1 MARATTYK
9 LNITVVNPGSGNKY
23 YIDGVLQS
31 YITLFPGCTYE
42 WNQDDSSNSGHPLR
56 FATQPDA
63 ANSSEYTTG
72 VTTSGTPGS
81 ATAWTKIE
89 VTGDTP
95 YRLYYY
101 CTNHSGMGNTIT
113 VDTLGTVTRGVQAGN
128 YPSQTDRIIAIDMT
142 TTGKAVDFSNL
153 TSGRYACA
161 GAGNKVFGYFAG
173 GSPDGGSTKLNDINR
188 ITYSSYGNAV
198 DDGDLTAA
206 RHYIQGTGNDTR
218 AIFAGGNTGSVSNI
232 IDYKQFGTGGNA
244 TDFGDLTVA
253 RQEGVMY
260 SSTTRG
266 IYAGG
271 NKTPAGLSDVIDYIT
286 IASTGNATDFG
297 DLTAARTGLAGSSS
311 ATRGV
316 QGGGT
321 SGSGQLNTIDYI
333 TIASTGNA
341 TDFGDLTS
349 ARDHLV
355 MGISNKLI
363 CMFGGG
369 KTPSDTDII
378 DRVDIATTG
387 NAVDWGDLLESTG
400 YNQSSTSNGHGG
412 LS

>member
-23 YIDGVLQS
+23 YIDGIQQT
-31 YITLFPGCTYE
+31 YISLFPGCTYE

-142 TTGKAVDFSNL
+142 TTGKVVDFSNL

-161 GAGNKVFGYFAG
+161 SAGNKVIGYFAG
-173 GSPDGGSTKLNDINR
+173 GSPDGGSTELDDINK

-198 DDGDLTAA
+198 DDGDLTVG

-218 AIFAGGNTGSVSNI
+218 AIFSGGVTPSQSNV
-232 IDYKQFGTGGNA
+232 IDYKEFGTGGD
-244 TDFGDLTVA
+244 TSDFGDLTQA
-253 RQEGVMY
+253 RNEGVAY

-271 NKTPAGLSDVIDYIT
+271 DPSPYDIIDYVTIASTGNATDFGNLTVARGALAGSSSATRGVEGGGSSVSNVIDYIT

-297 DLTAARTGLAGSSS
+297 DLSQAR
-311 ATRGV
+311 
-316 QGGGT
+316 Q
-321 SGSGQLNTIDYI
+321 N
-333 TIASTGNA
+333 
-341 TDFGDLTS
+341 
-349 ARDHLV
+349 LV

-369 KTPSDTDII
+369 KTPSDVNTI

-387 NAVDWGDLLESTG
+387 NAVDWGDLLENTG

>member
-63 ANSSEYTTG
+63 ADSSEYTTG

-89 VTGDTP
+89 VTTSTP
-95 YRLYYY
+95 VRLYYY
-101 CTNHSGMGNTIT
+101 CTNHSGMGNQIT
-113 VDTLGTVTRGVQAGN
+113 CETTTKRTRGTQAGN
-128 YPSQTDRIIAIDMT
+128 YPSQTDRIIATDMASS
-142 TTGKAVDFSNL
+142 GKFNDFGDL
-153 TSGRYACA
+153 TSGRYACGA
-161 GAGNKVFGYFAG
+161 AGNSIKAFYAG
-173 GSPDGGSTKLNDINR
+173 GSPDGGSTKLNDINM
-188 ITYSSYGNAV
+188 IIVSSYGDAV
-198 DDGDLTAA
+198 DFGDLTVA
-206 RHYIQGTGNDTR
+206 RHYVQGTGNDTR
-218 AIFAGGNTGSVSNI
+218 AVWGGGASPGDSNT
-232 IDYKQFGTGGNA
+232 IDYKEFASSGDA
-244 TDFGDLTVA
+244 IDFGDLTIST
-253 RQEGVMY
+253 QQGVMY
-260 SSTTRG
+260 ASTTRG

-271 NKTPAGLSDVIDYIT
+271 NPGINVIQYIT

-297 DLTAARTGLAGSSS
+297 DLTVARTGLAASSS

-316 QGGGT
+316 QGGGNNPVT
-321 SGSGQLNTIDYI
+321 NVIDYI
-333 TIASTGNA
+333 TIASTGDA
-341 TDFGDLTS
+341 TDFGDLTQS
-349 ARDHLV
+349 RGNLV
-355 MGISNKLI
+355 LGMSNKTI
-363 CMFGGG
+363 CLFGGG
-369 KTPSDTDII
+369 RTPSTVNT
-378 DRVDIATTG
+378 VDFVTISSTG
-387 NAVDWGDLLESTG
+387 NAVDWGDLLESTA

>member
-1 MARATTYK
+1 MARSTTYK

-23 YIDGVLQS
+23 YIDGIQQT
-31 YITLFPGCTYE
+31 YISLFPGCTYE

-142 TTGKAVDFSNL
+142 TTGKVVDFSNL

-161 GAGNKVFGYFAG
+161 GAGNKVIGYFAG
-173 GSPDGGSTKLNDINR
+173 GSPDGGSTELNDINR

-198 DDGDLTAA
+198 DDGDLSVA
-206 RHYIQGTGNDTR
+206 RHYVQGTGNDTR
-218 AIFAGGNTGSVSNI
+218 AIFSGGVTPSQQNVIDYKEFGTGGNASDFGDLTQARNEGVAYSSTTRGIYAGGDPSPYDI
-232 IDYKQFGTGGNA
+232 IDYVTIASTGNA

-253 RQEGVMY
+253 RGALAG
-260 SSTTRG
+260 SSSATRG
-266 IYAGG
+266 VEGG
-271 NKTPAGLSDVIDYIT
+271 GSSVSNVIDYIT

-297 DLTAARTGLAGSSS
+297 DLSQAR
-311 ATRGV
+311 
-316 QGGGT
+316 Q
-321 SGSGQLNTIDYI
+321 N
-333 TIASTGNA
+333 
-341 TDFGDLTS
+341 
-349 ARDHLV
+349 LV

-369 KTPSDTDII
+369 KTPSDVNTI

-387 NAVDWGDLLESTG
+387 NAVDWGDLLESTA